1 MLARSRYV
9 YSGIDVVL
17 VMVRR
22 LSGLPVKDLSVFL
35 SVLLSVKWYE
45 SGERLLES
53 SVRGSGKGMYPSAGG
68 R

>member
-45 SGERLLES
+45 SGEKLWES
-53 SVRGSGKGMYPSAGG
+53 SARGSGKGMYPSAGG